1 MQRGDDVK
9 KLLKYMKE
17 YRARCILAPT
27 FKMLEAASEL
37 FVPLV
42 ISDIIDN
49 GIGIA
54 GAPSDKSY
62 VISKCLTLI
71 ILAILGL
78 SFTVIAQYFSATAA
92 VGFTTNI
99 KKALFRHISSLEY
112 KEIDRLG
119 TNSLITVIT
128 SDVNLIQNG
137 VNLTLRL
144 FARSPFIVFGAA
156 IMAFTV
162 DVKSAVVFAVVIPV
176 LLAVV
181 FSIMLYSIPIFGK
194 VQKRTE
200 KLTGAVRE
208 YLYGVR
214 LIRSFGTDKAQSEK
228 FGERN
233 GAAYKISVF
242 AGKVSALMNPLTYVI
257 INLGICALLKV
268 GANGVATSRL
278 SSGEVVALYNYMS
291 QILIELLKLAN
302 LVITISKALSASE
315 RVEAILDIPS
325 EKSGEEVPNFENS
338 DNTALEIDNL
348 SFTYDRASNPSLKN
362 INLSLKSGE
371 SLGIIGPT
379 GSGKTTLINLICG
392 YYRASEGEIRIR
404 GKEISTYDTASLRK
418 KMHVVFQKS
427 TLFRG
432 TVRSNLLFGA
442 DVDDSELAK
451 AAKIARAE
459 DFLTKKKGL
468 DTVIGEDGAGLSGG
482 QKQRLAVARA
492 LVGSPD
498 FLILD
503 DSTSALDFATEK
515 ALLASIREIEPQPT
529 LITVSQRTAAVM
541 NSDKIIV
548 LCDGEAV
555 GVGTHDELLSS
566 NEIYREIYAS
576 QFGSESL
583 PELTNTEANA

>member
-1 MQRGDDVK
+1 MK

-17 YRARCILAPT
+17 YRVRCILAPT

-42 ISDIIDN
+42 ISDIIDK

-54 GAPSDKSY
+54 GTVPDKSY
-62 VISKCLTLI
+62 IISRCVTLI
-71 ILAILGL
+71 VLAVLGL

-99 KKALFRHISSLEY
+99 KKTLFSHISSLEY
-112 KEIDRLG
+112 REIDRLG
-119 TNSLITVIT
+119 TNSLITVMT
-128 SDVNLIQNG
+128 SDMNLIQNG

-156 IMAFTV
+156 VMAFTV
-162 DVKSAVVFAVVIPV
+162 DAKSAVVFAVVIPV

-181 FSIMLYSIPIFGK
+181 FAVMLYSIPLFGK

-200 KLTGAVRE
+200 KLTGSVRE

-214 LIRSFGTDKAQSEK
+214 LIRSFGTDKAQKAK
-228 FGERN
+228 FEERN
-233 GAAYKISVF
+233 KAAYAISVF
-242 AGKVSALMNPLTYVI
+242 AAKVSALMNPLTYII

-268 GANGVATSRL
+268 GATGVAASRL

-302 LVITISKALSASE
+302 LVITISKALSASG

-325 EKSGEEVPNFENS
+325 EESGKAIPDFGNS
-338 DNTALEIDNL
+338 DETVLEIENM
-348 SFTYDRASNPSLKN
+348 SFTYDKASNPSLEN
-362 INLSLKSGE
+362 INLSLRRGE

-379 GSGKTTLINLICG
+379 GSGKTTLISLICG
-392 YYRASEGEIRIR
+392 YYKATEGTVKICGR
-404 GKEISTYDTASLRK
+404 EISTYSFSELRR
-418 KMHVVFQKS
+418 KMHTVFQKT

-432 TVRSNLLFGA
+432 TARSNLLFGA
-442 DVDDSELAK
+442 DVDDGELMR
-451 AAKIARAE
+451 AADIAQAA
-459 DFLTKKKGL
+459 DFLNSKKGL
-468 DTVIGEDGAGLSGG
+468 DTVIGEEGSGLSGG

-492 LVGSPD
+492 LVGSPE

-515 ALLASIREIEPQPT
+515 ALLSAVRECTPRPT

-541 NSDKIIV
+541 NSDIIIV

-555 GVGTHDELLSS
+555 GMGTHSELLAS
-566 NEIYREIYAS
+566 NEVYREIYAS
-576 QFGSESL
+576 QFGADSL
-583 PELTNTEANA
+583 PKLQEKEAVK